1 MEYRYTITECSRVTC
16 CSDSQFVVKVSSTSK
31 FAVMYRAAV
40 LLAVVQLSLAQ
51 QLVWPKQYTVSGQI
65 ILPYGDIN
73 EPFTATVDM
82 TGKGRSRV
90 DYYGGED
97 ICKSIVI

>member
-1 MEYRYTITECSRVTC
+1 M
-16 CSDSQFVVKVSSTSK
+16 
-31 FAVMYRAAV
+31 FAVMFRAVV
-40 LLAVVQLSLAQ
+40 LLAVLQLSLAQ

-90 DYYGGED
+90 DYYGGE
-97 ICKSIVI
+97 IIYKLCSKS